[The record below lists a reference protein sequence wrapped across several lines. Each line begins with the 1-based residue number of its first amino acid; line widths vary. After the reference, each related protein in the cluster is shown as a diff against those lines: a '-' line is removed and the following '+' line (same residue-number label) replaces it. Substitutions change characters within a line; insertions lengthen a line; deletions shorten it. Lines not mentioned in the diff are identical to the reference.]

1 MSYPNDVILS
11 TDYEKKTQRFNQPSK
26 KPYNIIF
33 PNESNFHSGQ
43 DTFFIFMFS
52 LAIKAFVMFV
62 TLSIFQ
68 SNYVV

>member
-11 TDYEKKTQRFNQPSK
+11 TDYEKKLKRFNQPSQM
-26 KPYNIIF
+26 PYNIIF
-33 PNESNFHSGQ
+33 PNESNFDSGQ

-52 LAIKAFVMFV
+52 LTIKAFVMFV